1 MTSLDGIVLQRASK
15 RRKTVDLLGFEQL
28 GFLSLAAPLD
38 LQ

>member
-1 MTSLDGIVLQRASK
+1 MTSLKVLVLQEASK
-15 RRKTVDLLGFEQL
+15 RRKMVDLLGFEQL